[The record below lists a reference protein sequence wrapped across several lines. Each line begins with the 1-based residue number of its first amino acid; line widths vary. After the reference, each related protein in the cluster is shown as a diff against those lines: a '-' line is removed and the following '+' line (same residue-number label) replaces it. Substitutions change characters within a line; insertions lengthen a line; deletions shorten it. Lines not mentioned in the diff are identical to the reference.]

1 MAEYVQINILDM
13 LESLGEDECS
23 KILSSFVCPLNS
35 DVENFARNKAIQFA
49 KQRIAITYLVFV
61 HQENDAYLAG
71 YYTIANK
78 FISVLGSVLS
88 KTIQKKIGK
97 FSQYDEDLQRYMIS
111 MPLIAQLGKN
121 FAEYLPINV
130 SGNDLLGMALE
141 RVRYVEHLIGG
152 KTVYIECN
160 NQPKLYDF
168 YAANGFISFNQR
180 LKDVGENSDK
190 SDVLVQMLKYFNH

>member
-78 FISVLGSVLS
+78 FRECKIVCVKSNCADLFYAPYWGKQLKGWIS
-88 KTIQKKIGK
+88 
-97 FSQYDEDLQRYMIS
+97 
-111 MPLIAQLGKN
+111 N
-121 FAEYLPINV
+121 
-130 SGNDLLGMALE
+130 
-141 RVRYVEHLIGG
+141 G
-152 KTVYIECN
+152 KT
-160 NQPKLYDF
+160 
-168 YAANGFISFNQR
+168 
-180 LKDVGENSDK
+180 
-190 SDVLVQMLKYFNH
+190 